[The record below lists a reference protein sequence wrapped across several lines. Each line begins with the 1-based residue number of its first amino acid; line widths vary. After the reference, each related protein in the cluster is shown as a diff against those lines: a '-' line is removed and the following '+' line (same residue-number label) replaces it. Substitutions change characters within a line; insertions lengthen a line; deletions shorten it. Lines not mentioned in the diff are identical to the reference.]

1 MSEMHAALDS
11 SNAARTLEVEKRVI
25 VKRRNEI

>member
-11 SNAARTLEVEKRVI
+11 SNAARTLEVERMKRGD
-25 VKRRNEI
+25 EI